1 MLSLSK
7 YDKKTKKYICVK
19 KAMHLKD
26 RTIFDFMIRL
36 LNNESE
42 IAKSSLLVV
51 PELEAKEYN
60 NTNGKMIQ
68 VEFDFV
74 KMLLRDNC
82 VKGYTLSPLSDNIS
96 DLFSLTHNFLLHCPL
111 YDQEHSSEDAYII

>member
-82 VKGYTLSPLSDNIS
+82 VKGYTLSFYLKNIS
-96 DLFSLTHNFLLHCPL
+96 YLFLLTHNFQSHFLL
-111 YDQEHSSEDAYII
+111 YKKKYNSENTYII